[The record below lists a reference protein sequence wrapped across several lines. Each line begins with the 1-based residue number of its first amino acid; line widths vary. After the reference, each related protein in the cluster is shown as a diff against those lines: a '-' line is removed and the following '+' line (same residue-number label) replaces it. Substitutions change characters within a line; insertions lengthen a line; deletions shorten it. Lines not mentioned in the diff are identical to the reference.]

1 MEPKQ
6 KKTKQ
11 KQKNPHSYQ
20 EKILFWGH
28 SQWCIFI
35 QMFQLTKSTRLPQ
48 SQVVLLDKIQDA
60 QLNLDFR

>member
-1 MEPKQ
+1 MA
-6 KKTKQ
+6 
-11 KQKNPHSYQ
+11 Y
-20 EKILFWGH
+20 I
-28 SQWCIFI
+28 I